1 MSNEPNKNTLPN
13 EDPREAEPGRGAPG
27 NNHAGVQFAQTVD
40 VNPPDEHIPSG
51 ETAEESVEKV
61 KAYKEQEKDT
71 GVDTAA
77 GFGIT
82 ESGKLN
88 NTAVEPEPYVE
99 K

>member
-1 MSNEPNKNTLPN
+1 MSNKPNNKTTLP
-13 EDPREAEPGRGAPG
+13 EDPKEAEPGRGAPG
-27 NNHAGVQFAQTVD
+27 DRHTGVQLSQTVE
-40 VNPPDEHIPSG
+40 VNPPDEQIPSG
-51 ETAEESVEKV
+51 ETAEESVEQV
-61 KAYKEQEKDT
+61 QAYKEQEKDA

-77 GFGIT
+77 GFGVT